1 MRIALGQA
9 GLRMEIEVPV
19 PVSFHGTTV
28 GVFRADLVVETRGV
42 LELKTADSIRMAHEA
57 QVLHYLRAS
66 STEGGLVINFRPNP
80 RFRRVEM
87 RNDRKK
93 RVSVDA
99 LWPSQGMGR

>member
-19 PVSFHGTTV
+19 PVSFHGATV

-42 LELKTADSIRMAHEA
+42 RELKTADSICMAHEA
-57 QVLHYLRAS
+57 QVHYLRAW
-66 STEGGLVINFRPNP
+66 STEVGLVINFGPNP